1 MHKRLTII
9 FVVYIIYDTFCES
22 CKGMKDER
30 NTAEGPALPGMC
42 SGQKLCAQSL
52 PVSDARGARKTT
64 VYNGDHNLYGTS
76 FFTI

>member
-1 MHKRLTII
+1 M
-9 FVVYIIYDTFCES
+9 FCES
-22 CKGMKDER
+22 CKGMKDEG

-64 VYNGDHNLYGTS
+64 VMVIITSMEHNSLQYK
-76 FFTI
+76 